1 MKFFVIAGNHEQA
14 RRWIR
19 QECDRRWASGDTAVT
34 LSDYIYVDDVSRIK
48 GYSNPHGKFIGTWK
62 DRWDIREIIADLSLF
77 YNVQPGAQIYTG
89 TPEGVGAVE
98 PGDLISGEVAGVAS
112 VSLTVGPPR

>member
-14 RRWIR
+14 RRWIKK
-19 QECDRRWASGDTAVT
+19 ECDRRWASGDTAVT

-62 DRWDIREIIADLSLF
+62 ERWDIREI
-77 YNVQPGAQIYTG
+77 
-89 TPEGVGAVE
+89 VE
-98 PGDLISGEVAGVAS
+98 QLLIS
-112 VSLTVGPPR
+112 TMPPNPTLIQIRKELK

>member
-62 DRWDIREIIADLSLF
+62 ERWDIREI
-77 YNVQPGAQIYTG
+77 
-89 TPEGVGAVE
+89 VE
-98 PGDLISGEVAGVAS
+98 QLLISTMPPNPVLQKMLAELPHPVGFVAKEVSS
-112 VSLTVGPPR
+112 VLPATVI

>member
-34 LSDYIYVDDVSRIK
+34 LSDYIYVDDVAESKVTLILME
-48 GYSNPHGKFIGTWK
+48 SLLVLGKSVGTFE
-62 DRWDIREIIADLSLF
+62 RS
-77 YNVQPGAQIYTG
+77 
-89 TPEGVGAVE
+89 
-98 PGDLISGEVAGVAS
+98 
-112 VSLTVGPPR
+112 

>member
-48 GYSNPHGKFIGTWK
+48 GYSNPHGVFVGSWRERK
-62 DRWDIREIIADLSLF
+62 DILDIAITLHVSSANNNPALMNIIRELK
-77 YNVQPGAQIYTG
+77 
-89 TPEGVGAVE
+89 
-98 PGDLISGEVAGVAS
+98 
-112 VSLTVGPPR
+112 